1 MKWLVRAAIG
11 FALLCVLV
19 LVLLA
24 VVLPRLAGSAA
35 VRARIEAAAREAL
48 GREVSFAT
56 LETGMLPPSLRVVAP
71 RVAGATPDAAP
82 LLEAERVSLRVALL
96 PLLTGRVAVE
106 SLVVEGATLR
116 LTRTREGFDL
126 PTLGRPQPDAPTPA
140 GEPEAGEPT
149 AGSDADAGSDAAVD
163 LAVRRVRLRNSSVVL
178 EDRSVSPAVTWE
190 LRDVGAQATGRL
202 LSERIDLEA
211 SASLASGGAFRLDG
225 SSTRAGDLDLDL
237 ALDAL
242 ALAPLAPYLEGV
254 DSLGGVVSGKL
265 RLAGPARD
273 PERASAELDFER
285 LDLRRGELSVAGPLS
300 LQAELASPLGAASGD
315 FSAEAG
321 GAEIGFGESFHK
333 PAGTAAR
340 ISGRIA
346 SGPAGA
352 LAVEDLVVALRNL
365 ELRGRVAQFSPLQ
378 IELRSESFEVDGWQD
393 LLPGLAAAS
402 PSGRARIESL
412 AYSAEP
418 QALRGRVLLDGIE
431 TRRPGQPP
439 VTLHGAVVAQGQ
451 SLQLEDAKLAA
462 SGQEIDLDARLDDLF
477 RAPRYRL
484 ALDASGADA
493 NKVVS
498 AFLGK
503 RDALFGLLGMQAN
516 FAGPLGGDLLQSME
530 GRAGFGVDE
539 GRLAGV
545 SLLRAAIERLG
556 SAGQLALDLGRTLG
570 GRDLQRFYGDA
581 FETLRGTF
589 DVRGGVARTDDLTF
603 VYRGYGVVLRG
614 TLGLADLA
622 LDTKGELTLEE
633 EVDGVIAK
641 ELGLKDYTPVRR
653 IIPLANVGGS
663 LDAPQVE
670 ISPRTAA
677 ALAAAYAAPKYADDL
692 RERAE
697 EVLGEGG
704 GEVVDEGL
712 RVLDNLLG
720 GGRRERGAK
729 RPEATSDSAETPANG
744 GEDAAIPEAQTP
756 SPDPAQGQAAPSEPV
771 SPQESQ
777 QPATQ

>member
-11 FALLCVLV
+11 FAVLSVLV

-24 VVLPRLAGSAA
+24 VVLPRVAGSAA
-35 VRARIEAAAREAL
+35 VRARIEAAARDAL
-48 GREVSFAT
+48 GREVSFAS

-96 PLLTGRVAVE
+96 PLLTGSVAVD
-106 SLVVEGATLR
+106 SFVVEGATLR

-126 PTLGRPQPDAPTPA
+126 PTLGSPEPDAPTPA
-140 GEPEAGEPT
+140 GEPPAGEPS
-149 AGSDADAGSDAAVD
+149 AGSDDAGSDAAVD
-163 LAVRRVRLRNSSVVL
+163 LAVRRVRLRDSTVVL

-190 LRDVGAQATGRL
+190 LRDVGAEATGRL

-225 SSTRAGDLDLDL
+225 SSTRAGELDLDL

-242 ALAPLAPYLEGV
+242 ALAPLAPYLEGI
-254 DSLGGVVSGKL
+254 DSLSGVVSGKL

-273 PERASAELDFER
+273 PERVSAELDFER
-285 LDLRRGELSVAGPLS
+285 LDLRRGELRVAGPLG
-300 LQAELASPLGAASGD
+300 LQAELASPLAAASGD
-315 FSAEAG
+315 FSADAG
-321 GAEIGFGESFHK
+321 GAEIEFGDSFHK

-346 SGPAGA
+346 PGPAGA

-365 ELRGRVAQFSPLQ
+365 DLRGRVAQLSPLQ
-378 IELRSESFEVDGWQD
+378 VELRSESFEVDGWQE

-402 PSGRARIESL
+402 PSGSARVESL
-412 AYSAEP
+412 AYTAEP
-418 QALRGRVLLDGIE
+418 QALHGRVLLDGIE
-431 TRRPGQPP
+431 TRRADQPP
-439 VTLHGAVVAQGQ
+439 VMLRGAVVAQGQ

-462 SGQEIDLDARLDDLF
+462 SGQEIHLDARLDDLF
-477 RAPRYRL
+477 GAPHYRF
-484 ALDASGADA
+484 ALDAAGTDA

-503 RDALFGLLGMQAN
+503 RDALFGLLGLQAN
-516 FAGPLGGDLLQSME
+516 FAGPLGGDLLQSMK

-589 DVRGGVARTDDLTF
+589 DVQGGVARTDDLTF

-641 ELGLKDYTPVRR
+641 ELGLKSYTPVRR

-663 LDAPQVE
+663 LDAPQIE

-697 EVLGEGG
+697 DVLGEGG

-720 GGRRERGAK
+720 GGHRERSAK

-744 GEDAAIPEAQTP
+744 GEDAAIPEAQPP
-756 SPDPAQGQAAPSEPV
+756 SPHPAEGQAAPSEPA
-771 SPQESQ
+771 SPQET
-777 QPATQ
+777 QPANQ